1 VFFVAVVFTVAQA
14 PRKAQETTTRARL
27 ISRGIPNKYRK
38 ALLEQKFL
46 TSKAARRSNSIP
58 PAMDFSAIA

>member
-14 PRKAQETTTRARL
+14 PRKAQETITRARL
-27 ISRGIPNKYRK
+27 ISRDIPNKYRK

-46 TSKAARRSNSIP
+46 PAKQGGVLIP
-58 PAMDFSAIA
+58 SHSDGFSAIA